1 MAEIC
6 RFKDVFERA
15 RDKLDSASAKHPL
28 ARCSRPQNNSQLS
41 AALDEFQ
48 QILTQEQKAQLE
60 SYSSHT
66 PTPND
71 IVSLTDHV
79 HQSNSS
85 RKSHVF
91 ASRLQGLLGS
101 VQQYCNIVDTCA
113 GPNQIA
119 ALVWGGIKVLIL
131 AFSNFAD
138 YLDKLSERVA
148 QLSTYCPRLSEYE
161 KLFPLSI
168 RLQTVLSNFYA
179 IVVNFCSK
187 ALRMIQEGGLKRFSK
202 SAWKPF
208 KLDFK
213 EIEESISGAKDEV
226 SEELKLASEQEAQK
240 FRGLLTAEVKE
251 NELFRVEQRTEI
263 EASRDFRSRQMNA
276 LQRANDRQIQKI
288 IKEEER
294 QKIRLLRLIPSHDYT
309 HSLRQA
315 QGLRCEGTCDW
326 VLRKPEFQNWAD
338 QSGAKH
344 LWCYGIPG
352 CGKSVLSGYIVQ
364 HLKKSFAAHGDTSVI
379 YYFFNSSEKKSLKTS
394 AFLRCILHQAI
405 TVDNLVPDI
414 QRRLE
419 YLFEDQIGDF
429 DPANSELEQ
438 LFCDFIKEYKCVF
451 LIVDGL
457 DELSEAEQR
466 NVKSL
471 LRKVA
476 NTNIA
481 KLLTTTNAAAEI
493 SKVLAH
499 CLSLQVKPEDIK
511 DDIALFVQWQIDE
524 YAQGDR
530 FGCSEDALDLIKR
543 QLVADAQ
550 GMFLWANL
558 QFKAILDAYEEDG
571 TPNRIP
577 ELLESIPRGI
587 VELYTFLMSR
597 VTKGSGEQAEKG
609 KTAFKWVICSRHA
622 LAIEEL
628 EEAMSITRNQKS
640 WAPPAFKLDVSRLGR
655 ICANLVSYDQ
665 TINKVM
671 LAHHS
676 VESFLLSNSKGQDLK
691 DFGFDEIE
699 AEQFLSNVCLTY
711 LSFTDFQQSLVRTS
725 DTRHLQTIDRPT
737 KLLEGMT
744 PGFLRPLTLRFGRNQ
759 RSKTSHGS
767 VDFINILRSELG
779 ARQSNTANRN
789 FRILEYCK
797 RYWSSHSRYVDPQNT
812 QQFSRLQN
820 FVHGTHLPK
829 EWMPWSSIERR
840 ASLPYWEIFF
850 WSIKDSHT
858 SIFWVWKKAVIDQAS
873 YWECFWREEG
883 SKVFACGCNTGTIE
897 QVNILLTSII
907 PQGGLARPSK
917 DELSLGLV
925 EACGLGH
932 GDIIERLLQEKA
944 DVNVAPAGYKE
955 GRTALQAAA
964 GGGHLAI
971 VERLLVNAPAGDG
984 GGRTALQAAAGGG

>member
-1 MAEIC
+1 M
-6 RFKDVFERA
+6 
-15 RDKLDSASAKHPL
+15 
-28 ARCSRPQNNSQLS
+28 NNSQLS
-41 AALDEFQ
+41 VALDEFQ
-48 QILTQEQKAQLE
+48 QILTQDQKAQLK

-66 PTPND
+66 PTPKD

-131 AFSNFAD
+131 AFSNFAE
-138 YLDKLSERVA
+138 YFDKLSERVA

-168 RLQTVLSNFYA
+168 RLQTALSNFYA

-187 ALRMIQEGGLKRFSK
+187 ALQTIQEG
-202 SAWKPF
+202 
-208 KLDFK
+208 
-213 EIEESISGAKDEV
+213 
-226 SEELKLASEQEAQK
+226 
-240 FRGLLTAEVKE
+240 E
-251 NELFRVEQRTEI
+251 NEVFRVEQRTEI

-276 LQRANDRQIQKI
+276 LQRANDRQIQKV

-294 QKIRLLRLIPSHDYT
+294 QKIRLLRLIPSHDYA

-326 VLRKPEFQNWAD
+326 VLRKPEFQNWIN

-364 HLKKSFAAHGDTSVI
+364 HLKRSFPAHGDTSVI
-379 YYFFNSSEKKSLKTS
+379 YYSFNSSEKKSLKTS

-451 LIVDGL
+451 LIVDGI

-481 KLLTTTNAAAEI
+481 KLLTTTHAAADM

-499 CLSLQVKPEDIK
+499 CLSIQIKPEDLK
-511 DDIALFVQWQIDE
+511 DDIALFIQSQIDE
-524 YAQGDR
+524 HAQGDR
-530 FGCSEDALDLIKR
+530 LGCSEYELDLIK
-543 QLVADAQ
+543 QK
-550 GMFLWANL
+550 FLWANL
-558 QFKAILDAYEEDG
+558 QFKTILDAYEEDG

-587 VELYTFLMSR
+587 IELYTLLLSR
-597 VTKGSGEQAEKG
+597 ATKGPGEQAERA
-609 KTAFKWVICSRHA
+609 KTAFKWVMCSRQS

-628 EEAMSITRNQKS
+628 EEAVSITTNQKS

-665 TINKVM
+665 TTDKVM

-676 VESFLLSNSKGQDLK
+676 VESFLFSSSNGNDLEG
-691 DFGFDEIE
+691 FSFDEAK
-699 AEQFLSNVCLTY
+699 AEEFLLNICLTY
-711 LSFTDFQQSLVRTS
+711 LSFTDFHQSLVRTS
-725 DTRHLQTIDRPT
+725 NTRNLETVGQPIKMLDGIMPGLSRPFMRR
-737 KLLEGMT
+737 LIRRE
-744 PGFLRPLTLRFGRNQ
+744 
-759 RSKTSHGS
+759 RSGTRYGS
-767 VDFINILRSELG
+767 VDVVNTLRSELG

-789 FRILEYCK
+789 FRMLEYCK
-797 RYWSSHSRYVDPQNT
+797 RHWSSHSRYVDPQNT
-812 QQFSRLQN
+812 PQFSRLQN

-829 EWMPWSSIERR
+829 EWMPWSSIEKKT
-840 ASLPYWEIFF
+840 SLPYWEMFLWSVKDGHTLIFL
-850 WSIKDSHT
+850 
-858 SIFWVWKKAVIDQAS
+858 VWKEAVVEQAS

-883 SKVFACGCNTGTIE
+883 SEVFACACNRGNLE
-897 QVNILLTSII
+897 QVNILLTSRI

-932 GDIIERLLQEKA
+932 GDVIERLLQEKA
-944 DVNVAPAGYKE
+944 DVNAAPQKTGGKPRCKLQQRE
-955 GRTALQAAA
+955 ALRESSAYSIKRVPYNAVLGA
-964 GGGHLAI
+964 TLHHILTI
-971 VERLLVNAPAGDG
+971 VCCW
-984 GGRTALQAAAGGG
+984 